1 MSVQTLM
8 ACTDIGKVGVLLS
21 LPRVGKLTPER
32 FHTMSSAFFATEN
45 FSFKAKVVRHSDLTR
60 CELKRSIDYK
70 ELIDML

>member
-45 FSFKAKVVRHSDLTR
+45 LNLGIRVERRTSGIELVSF
-60 CELKRSIDYK
+60 
-70 ELIDML
+70 